1 MAVESSA
8 AGIGMGGKIA
18 GIILALAA
26 PLLAFALGTHVVPLD
41 KDDPHRDAVRRIL
54 GCFISS
60 FIVTVV
66 GLLLLHRYAGWVF
79 PSAIDVSEALGM
91 PGWAG
96 AFAIFWAICIIGAL
110 PGWWIVGP
118 FMRWF
123 ASRRDKSFTEIAQD
137 AREDV
142 GKVVGGR

>member
-1 MAVESSA
+1 MAVESGAA
-8 AGIGMGGKIA
+8 AGITGKA
-18 GIILALAA
+18 AAIILALAA
-26 PLLAFALGTHVVPLD
+26 PLLAFALGTQIVPLD
-41 KDDPHRDAVRRIL
+41 KNDPHRDAVRRIL

-60 FIVTVV
+60 FIVTVA
-66 GLLLLHRYAGWVF
+66 GLLVLHRYAGWVF
-79 PSAIDVSEALGM
+79 PAAIDVAEALSL

-96 AFAIFWAICIIGAL
+96 AFSIFWAICIIGAL

-123 ASRRDKSFTEIAQD
+123 ASRRDKSLTEIAQD

-142 GKVVGGR
+142 GKVMGGK